1 MKLLIGRSLDRY
13 DHRLVER
20 HTVRPG
26 DLAPDHA
33 DLGSSDLLL
42 ALVDICDLL
51 AKVEASITVR
61 IFINMWLSWLNV
73 LGGVGVVN
81 TLDLD
86 QARLGV
92 GGVSATLVA

>member
-1 MKLLIGRSLDRY
+1 M
-13 DHRLVER
+13 
-20 HTVRPG
+20 RPG

-51 AKVEASITVR
+51 AKVEV
-61 IFINMWLSWLNV
+61 
-73 LGGVGVVN
+73 GGVGVVN